1 MSFFHWNAIP
11 VCQDGRVTRPYT
23 HRHRAEST
31 ARTRERIVATAL
43 ELLPAGS
50 DVSVDT
56 IAETAGVSVQTIYTH
71 FGSKRGLL
79 IAALDAAQRDAGL
92 YADLDWVWSSPDG
105 ETALRRMAEATVRLW
120 DRAWPFVAFSER
132 ARRMDPE
139 IGRHLAEV
147 DRYRRLNLR
156 SITDRLADEGRLRV
170 GVGADR
176 AADLA
181 FALTVPSVY
190 DELVHAQAWPV
201 ADAAAMVAETVASS
215 IIEAAS
221 PSAIDA
227 PADWSDVLRPPPDI
241 D

>member
-1 MSFFHWNAIP
+1 
-11 VCQDGRVTRPYT
+11 V
-23 HRHRAEST
+23 
-31 ARTRERIVATAL
+31 AL

-56 IAETAGVSVQTIYTH
+56 IAATAGVAVQTIYTQ

-79 IAALDAAQRDAGL
+79 IAALDAAQREAGL
-92 YADLDWVWSSPDG
+92 YADLDWVWSSADG
-105 ETALRRMAEATVRLW
+105 ETALRRMAEVTIRLW

-132 ARRMDPE
+132 ARRTDEE

-147 DRYRRLNLR
+147 DGYRLLNLR
-156 SITDRLADEGRLRV
+156 AITDRLADEQRLQL
-170 GVGADR
+170 GLGAAR

-190 DELVHAQAWPV
+190 DELVHARAWPV
-201 ADAAAMVAETVASS
+201 DDAAATVAATVACS
-215 IIEAAS
+215 IIDVAS
-221 PSAIDA
+221 PSVIGDA
-227 PADWSDVLRPPPDI
+227 ADWSGVLRPPPAI